1 MNAETDT
8 GLVRDEAPTSFEAGI
23 PTVVLVGPPG
33 AGKTTVG
40 RRLGRALNLQFV
52 DSDALIENAE
62 EKPCGEVYAELGE
75 DAFRDLEIEF
85 VKQALESKG
94 VVSLGGGAVVR
105 PETRALLA
113 QHLVVWVDVGVEEGT
128 RRTIGDGSRPVLAA
142 ENPEERYRA
151 LLAEREPFY
160 RDVADYRVRTDGRPP
175 QRIVAEVLSVIDS
188 EYIDS

>member
-8 GLVRDEAPTSFEAGI
+8 ELVHGEVLTSFEAGT

-52 DSDALIENAE
+52 DSDALIERAE

-75 DAFRDLEIEF
+75 DAFRDLEIQIVE
-85 VKQALESKG
+85 QALGCKG

-151 LLAEREPFY
+151 LLAEREPLY
-160 RDVADYRVRTDGRPP
+160 REVADYRVRTDGRPP
-175 QRIVAEVLSVIDS
+175 QRIVAEVLGVIDS
-188 EYIDS
+188 E